1 MLHPWLEPYF
11 AQFVAALRQG
21 RLPNSV
27 IISGVEGLG
36 GNELALAMAQYYLCH
51 DPKEHGSCGVCRS
64 CAAFKRLMHQDLK
77 VAYTSTAESHNLAEG
92 NISSRLRLFP
102 VSSDILNVFNYG
114 VIFFRFFTL
123 FFAHFLH
130 LSSPVSGLK
139 TRVLF

>member
-51 DPKEHGSCGVCRS
+51 DPKEHGPCGVCRS

-77 VAYTSTAESHNLAEG
+77 VAYTSTADEADNELDFTYDCSGQPSHHA
-92 NISSRLRLFP
+92 
-102 VSSDILNVFNYG
+102 Y
-114 VIFFRFFTL
+114 
-123 FFAHFLH
+123 
-130 LSSPVSGLK
+130 
-139 TRVLF
+139 